1 MKVLFS
7 SWDGKIVDNRGKPK
21 ESWDEVQVNLPAEA
35 LGEKVRAFFG
45 WNGIVILEEGES
57 IPDLSRAYM
66 EAVQKES
73 CGKCIPCRVG
83 TRIMLDC
90 LEKICAGE
98 GREEDLDLIVNIGR
112 AVMEASKCG
121 IGQTGPRPVI
131 DAITYFRDEFL
142 SLIREGKSVERKEY
156 KVGVTAPC
164 MDACPSS
171 LDIPKYIEAIYE
183 GDFEKSLEI
192 IRERTCLPA
201 TLGRVCVNPCE
212 ENCRRALVDGPLAI
226 RWLKRFVADFEMKLG
241 RFPEIQ
247 IPEKRPEKV
256 AIIGAGPAGLSC
268 AYYLAKKGYSV
279 TIFER
284 HPQPGG
290 MALYGIP
297 DYRLP
302 RDVLFREV
310 SIIES
315 LGVEIKYNTK
325 VGEDITIKD
334 MFAQGYKA
342 VFIGVGAQGSAKMG
356 VEGEDAGYKGFIPGV
371 KYLYEI
377 NNGRDPYP
385 EGKRVVVVGGG
396 NVAMD
401 CVRCS
406 FRIGKED
413 VHLVY
418 RRTKAEMP
426 ANKVE
431 IEEAEEEGV
440 QFHYLC
446 NPTKVIADESGK
458 VVAVELIRMEL
469 GEPDETGRRRPIPV
483 PGSEFI
489 LETDI
494 VVPAIGQAIQL
505 DFLKDFEGVKAGRG
519 NRIVVDPYTFET
531 EVKGVFAAGDCVTGP
546 NVLVRAAGAGRRAAE
561 KIDQYLRGVGPV
573 PTDEDRFDYIF
584 GSLGLFDKNEK
595 VPVPPTKPRHK
606 MDVLPPEVR
615 KYTFDEIEQGY
626 SPEVAIEEASRCLR
640 CYRIGLVS
648 TE

>member
-7 SWDGKIVDNRGKPK
+7 SWEGKLVDNRGKPK
-21 ESWDEVQVNLPAEA
+21 DDWDDAPVKLPPSFK
-35 LGEKVRAFFG
+35 GEEIKAFMG
-45 WNGIVILEEGES
+45 WDGIILIEDENVV
-57 IPDLSRAYM
+57 DMCRAYM
-66 EAVQKES
+66 EAVQRES

-83 TRIMLDC
+83 TKVILEC
-90 LEKICAGE
+90 LERICE
-98 GREEDLDLIVNIGR
+98 GRGEEKDIELIENLSKVI
-112 AVMEASKCG
+112 MEAAKCG
-121 IGQTGPRPVI
+121 IGQTGPKPI
-131 DAITYFRDEFL
+131 LDAVTYFRGDFEKA
-142 SLIREGKSVERKEY
+142 IKEKKRIERKNY
-156 KVGVTAPC
+156 KISVTAPC

-171 LDIPKYIEAIYE
+171 LDIPRYIEAIYE
-183 GDFEKSLEI
+183 GRFEDSLEI
-192 IRERTCLPA
+192 IRERTCLPGI
-201 TLGRVCVNPCE
+201 LGRVCVNPCE

-226 RWLKRFVADFEMKLG
+226 RWLKRFVFDYEMHLG
-241 RFPEIQ
+241 RFPKIKTA
-247 IPEKRPEKV
+247 EKKPDKV

-268 AYYLAKKGYSV
+268 AFYLAKKGYQV

-302 RDVLFREV
+302 REIIFREV

-315 LGVEIKYNTK
+315 LGVEIKYNVK

-334 MFAQGYKA
+334 MFDQGYKA

-356 VEGEDAGYKGFIPGV
+356 IEGEDAGYKGFIPGV
-371 KYLYEI
+371 RYLYEI

-401 CVRCS
+401 CVRSS

-418 RRTKAEMP
+418 RRTRAEMP

-440 QFHYLC
+440 EFHFLC
-446 NPTKVIADESGK
+446 NPTKIIAENGK

-494 VVPAIGQAIQL
+494 VVPAIGQAIL
-505 DFLKDFEGVKAGRG
+505 VDFLKGFEGVKAGRG

-531 EVKGVFAAGDCVTGP
+531 DVKGVFAAGDCVTGP

-561 KIDQYLRGVGPV
+561 KIDQYLRGIGPV

-584 GSLGLFDKNEK
+584 GELGVFKKDEK
-595 VPVPPTKPRHK
+595 VSVPPTKPRRK
-606 MDVLPPEVR
+606 MEILPPEVR
-615 KYTFDEIEQGY
+615 KYVFDEIEQGY
-626 SPEVAIEEASRCLR
+626 KPMDAIEEASRCLR

-648 TE
+648 F

>member
-7 SWDGKIVDNRGKPK
+7 SWEGNIVDNRGKPK
-21 ESWDEVQVNLPAEA
+21 EEWEDAPVKLPESVF
-35 LGEKVRAFFG
+35 GDKIRAFFG
-45 WNGIVILEEGES
+45 WAGIVVLDENQV
-57 IPDLSRAYM
+57 IPDLARAYM

-83 TRIMLDC
+83 TRIILDC
-90 LEKICAGE
+90 LERICDGK
-98 GREEDLDLIVNIGR
+98 GREEDLDLIVKLGTMI
-112 AVMEASKCG
+112 MEGSKCG
-121 IGQTGPRPVI
+121 IGQTGPKPVV
-131 DAITYFRDEFL
+131 DAVIHFRDSFL
-142 SLIREGKSVERKEY
+142 DLIKNKKVVDRGTY
-156 KVGVTAPC
+156 KISVTAPC

-212 ENCRRALVDGPLAI
+212 ESCRRALVDGPLAI

-241 RFPEIQ
+241 RFPKIEVL
-247 IPEKRPEKV
+247 EKRPDKV
-256 AIIGAGPAGLSC
+256 AIIGAGPAGVSC
-268 AYYLAKKGYSV
+268 AYYLAKMGYSV

-284 HPQPGG
+284 HPHPGG

-302 RDVLFREV
+302 REVLFREV
-310 SIIES
+310 SIVES
-315 LGVEIKYNTK
+315 LGVEIKYNVK
-325 VGEDITIKD
+325 VGKDIAIKD
-334 MFAQGYKA
+334 MFDQGYKA
-342 VFIGVGAQGSAKMG
+342 IFIGVGAQGSAKMG

-377 NNGRDPYP
+377 NSGRDPYP

-440 QFHYLC
+440 EFHYLC
-446 NPTKVIADESGK
+446 NPTRIIAENGK
-458 VVAVELIRMEL
+458 VVAVELIKMEL
-469 GEPDETGRRRPIPV
+469 GEPDESGRRRPVPI

-505 DFLKDFEGVKAGRG
+505 DFLEGFEGVKAGRG
-519 NRIVVDPYTFET
+519 NRITVDPYTFET
-531 EVKGVFAAGDCVTGP
+531 DIKGVFAAGDCVTGP
-546 NVLVRAAGAGRRAAE
+546 NVLVRAAGSGRRAAE
-561 KIDQYLRGVGPV
+561 KIDQFLRGVGPV

-584 GSLGLFDKNEK
+584 GSLGLFNKEEK
-595 VPVPPTKPRHK
+595 VPIPPTKPRHR
-606 MDVLPPEVR
+606 MEVLPPEVR
-615 KYTFDEIEQGY
+615 KYKFDEIEQGY
-626 SPEVAIEEASRCLR
+626 SPEVAIDEASRCLR

-648 TE
+648 Y